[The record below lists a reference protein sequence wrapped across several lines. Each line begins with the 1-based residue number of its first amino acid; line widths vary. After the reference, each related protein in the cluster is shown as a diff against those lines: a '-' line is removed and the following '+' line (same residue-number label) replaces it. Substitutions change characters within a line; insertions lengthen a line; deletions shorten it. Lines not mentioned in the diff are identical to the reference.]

1 VASKRQESKKMKTKN
16 IILNLGLAAIFLGVQ
31 PMAIAAD
38 LITAKEAQ
46 LPAAAGELKT
56 RGISRGPAIK
66 VLSPDVGASTITAP
80 FDLKVQF
87 ESRGGKKIDPASVK
101 VTYLKSPLVDLTG
114 RMKPAISESGINF
127 DKAQVPPGDHAVR
140 ITVKDVDGRESNSVI
155 NLAVKK

>member
-1 VASKRQESKKMKTKN
+1 MKTKN
-16 IILNLGLAAIFLGVQ
+16 IVLNLGVVAIFLGIQ
-31 PMAIAAD
+31 PMAIAVD

-66 VLSPDVGASTITAP
+66 VLSPDVGSAPISAP

-101 VTYLKSPLVDLTG
+101 VTYLKSPMVDLTG
-114 RMKPAISESGINF
+114 RMKPAISESGISF
-127 DKAQVPPGDHAVR
+127 EKAQVPPGDHAVR
-140 ITVKDVDGRESNSVI
+140 ITVKDVEGRESNSVI

>member
-1 VASKRQESKKMKTKN
+1 MKTKN
-16 IILNLGLAAIFLGVQ
+16 IVLNLGVVAIFLGIQ
-31 PMAIAAD
+31 PMAIAVD

-66 VLSPDVGASTITAP
+66 VLSPDVGSAPISAP

-101 VTYLKSPLVDLTG
+101 VTYLKSPMVDLTG
-114 RMKPAISESGINF
+114 RMKPAISESGISF
-127 DKAQVPPGDHAVR
+127 EKAQVPPGDHAVR
-140 ITVKDVDGRESNSVI
+140 ITVKDVEGRESNSVI
-155 NLAVKK
+155 TLAVKK

>member
-1 VASKRQESKKMKTKN
+1 MKIKT
-16 IILNLGLAAIFLGVQ
+16 IILNLGLAAVFLGAQ
-31 PMAIAAD
+31 PIAFAAD

-66 VLSPDVGASTITAP
+66 VLSPDVGAAPITAP

-114 RMKPAISESGINF
+114 RMKPAISESGISF
-127 DKAQVPPGDHAVR
+127 DKAQVPPGEHAVR
-140 ITVKDVDGRESNSVI
+140 ITVKDIDGRESNSVV
-155 NLAVKK
+155 NLVVKK

>member
-1 VASKRQESKKMKTKN
+1 MKTKN
-16 IILNLGLAAIFLGVQ
+16 IVLNLGVAAIFLGIQ
-31 PMAIAAD
+31 PMSVAAD
-38 LITAKEAQ
+38 LITVKEAQ

-66 VLSPDVGASTITAP
+66 VLSPDVGSAPISAP

-101 VTYLKSPLVDLTG
+101 VTYLKSPMVDLTG
-114 RMKPAISESGINF
+114 RMKPAISESGISF
-127 DKAQVPPGDHAVR
+127 EKAQVPPGDHAVR
-140 ITVKDVDGRESNSVI
+140 ITVKDVEGRESNSVI

>member
-1 VASKRQESKKMKTKN
+1 MKTIKIKTKN
-16 IILNLGLAAIFLGVQ
+16 ILLNLGMATIFLSI
-31 PMAIAAD
+31 PPIAIAAD

-66 VLSPDVGASTITAP
+66 VLSPDVGASSITAP

-87 ESRGGKKIDPASVK
+87 ESRGGKKIDLASVK

-114 RMKPAISESGINF
+114 RMKPAISESGISF
-127 DKAQVPPGDHAVR
+127 DKAKVPPGDHAVR

>member
-1 VASKRQESKKMKTKN
+1 MKIKK
-16 IILNLGLAAIFLGVQ
+16 IILNLGLVTIFLGAQSVVV
-31 PMAIAAD
+31 AAD

-66 VLSPDVGASTITAP
+66 VISPDLGTSPITAP

-87 ESRGGKKIDPASVK
+87 ESRGGKKIDPTSVK
-101 VTYLKSPLVDLTG
+101 ITYLKSPLVDLTG

-140 ITVKDVDGRESNSVI
+140 ITVKDVDGRESNSVV
-155 NLAVKK
+155 NLVVKK

>member
-1 VASKRQESKKMKTKN
+1 MKIKT
-16 IILNLGLAAIFLGVQ
+16 IILNLGLATIFLSAQ
-31 PMAIAAD
+31 PMVFAAD

-46 LPAAAGELKT
+46 LPSAAGELKT

-66 VLSPDVGASTITAP
+66 VISPDLGASPITAP

-87 ESRGGKKIDPASVK
+87 EPRGGKKIDPASVK

-114 RMKPAISESGINF
+114 RMKPAISESGISF

-140 ITVKDVDGRESNSVI
+140 ITVKDVEGRESNSVV
-155 NLAVKK
+155 NLVVKK

>member
-1 VASKRQESKKMKTKN
+1 MKTKN
-16 IILNLGLAAIFLGVQ
+16 IVLNLGLAAIFLSVQ

-66 VLSPDVGASTITAP
+66 VLSPDVGASPITAP

-114 RMKPAISESGINF
+114 RMKPAISESGISF
-127 DKAQVPPGDHAVR
+127 DKAQVPPGEHAVR
-140 ITVKDVDGRESNSVI
+140 ITVKDVDGRESNSVV
-155 NLAVKK
+155 NLVVKK